1 MRNAQQ
7 KGDRS
12 ALRIPNSALF
22 MRLIV
27 GLGNPGI
34 EYQFTPHNLGFL
46 VVDRLAEGAGVRVER
61 PEARA
66 LLAHA
71 QIEGVPVV
79 LAKPLTYMNLSG
91 LAVGDLLA
99 RLELDPGAL
108 LAISDDIALPRGT
121 LRIRRRGG
129 AGGHLGLESIIGA
142 LGTEE
147 FARLRLGVG
156 PDHPIADAA
165 EYVLRPF
172 RRADLKPVD
181 EQIERAAEA
190 VRVFLRDGLEKA
202 MSLFNRS
209 YEL

>member
-1 MRNAQQ
+1 
-7 KGDRS
+7 
-12 ALRIPNSALF
+12 

-46 VVDRLAEGAGVRVER
+46 VVDRLAEVAGVRVER
-61 PEARA
+61 PEARS

-71 QIEGVPVV
+71 EIEGAPVV

-91 LAVGDLLA
+91 LAVRDLLG

-108 LAISDDIALPRGT
+108 LVISDDIALPRGS

-129 AGGHLGLESIIGA
+129 AGGHLGLESVIGA

-147 FARLRLGVG
+147 FARLRLGVA

-165 EYVLRPF
+165 EFVLRPF

-190 VRVFLRDGLEKA
+190 VGVFLRDGPEKA

-209 YEL
+209 SEGSEE